1 MDRWQRLFYQPE
13 RALPKDSE
21 YVSRLSTIND
31 ALFRLRRFPCS
42 YLELI
47 MPVMPD
53 EALRL
58 MMPGCCPN

>member
-1 MDRWQRLFYQPE
+1 MDSWQRLFYQPE
-13 RALPKDSE
+13 CALPKDSE

-31 ALFRLRRFPCS
+31 ALFRLRRFLCS
-42 YLELI
+42 YFELT

-58 MMPGCCPN
+58 MMPGCCPS